1 MATVNNQIG
10 LWNRSSVVKKERQE
24 AIVVAMQR
32 HKIPV
37 CVLPETRTVG
47 RCAYQWPSGFT
58 LHNSA
63 SLNNRGGIGF
73 LMSDQIQIDVFLPI
87 SERLAAISFTMIGKK
102 WTLIGCY
109 APTLSARR
117 DSNSPKRG
125 YRIKAL
131 LRLSK
136 TIEVT
141 AKGSVRSSA

>member
-73 LMSDQIQIDVFLPI
+73 LMSDQIQINVFLPI
-87 SERLAAISFTMIGKK
+87 SERFHDDREKMDANRLLCSHAK
-102 WTLIGCY
+102 CQ
-109 APTLSARR
+109 ARF
-117 DSNSPKRG
+117 
-125 YRIKAL
+125 
-131 LRLSK
+131 
-136 TIEVT
+136 V
-141 AKGSVRSSA
+141 